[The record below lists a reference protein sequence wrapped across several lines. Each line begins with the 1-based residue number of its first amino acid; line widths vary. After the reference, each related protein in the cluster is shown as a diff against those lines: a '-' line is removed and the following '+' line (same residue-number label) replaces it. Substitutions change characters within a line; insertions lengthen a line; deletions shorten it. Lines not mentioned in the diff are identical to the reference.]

1 MTIED
6 GIKLTIGKYGRR
18 NEVTIKR
25 GNTPDSF
32 LSAEFKLARVCV
44 ALGEGLIPWLASQV

>member
-6 GIKLTIGKYGRR
+6 GIKLTIGKYGWR
-18 NEVTIKR
+18 NEVTIK
-25 GNTPDSF
+25 GKNTPDSF

-44 ALGEGLIPWLASQV
+44 VLEEGVIPWLASQV